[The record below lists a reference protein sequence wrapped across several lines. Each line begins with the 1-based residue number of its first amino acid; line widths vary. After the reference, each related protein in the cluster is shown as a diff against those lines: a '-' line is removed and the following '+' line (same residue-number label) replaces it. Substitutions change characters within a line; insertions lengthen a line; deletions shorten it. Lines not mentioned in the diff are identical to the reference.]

1 MKGSSYME
9 KLEKVQKIFNEKFES
24 KNAWDRV
31 TLARMIERPTSLDY
45 INRIFDSFMELH
57 GDRYF
62 NDDPSVVGGIG
73 LLNGEPVTIV
83 AQQKGRN
90 TQENIK
96 RNFGMPEPDGYRKGL
111 RLMKQADKFDRPIIC
126 FVDTPGA
133 FCGME
138 AEERGQG
145 EAIAKNLMEM
155 FNLKV
160 PIISIIVG
168 EGGSGGALAFAVA
181 DSVWM
186 LENSIYSILTPEGFA
201 GILWKDA
208 SKAKEAAE
216 IMKITAQDLKK
227 YGIIDKILKEPVGGA
242 QKDVDKMSCTIKEEL
257 IEKIGILR
265 KRSKEELLEERYNK
279 FRKMGKFIE

>member
-1 MKGSSYME
+1 MG
-9 KLEKVQKIFNEKFES
+9 KLEEVQKILNKKFDNKS
-24 KNAWDRV
+24 VWDRV

-90 TQENIK
+90 TEENIK

-145 EAIAKNLMEM
+145 EAIAKNLIEM
-155 FNLKV
+155 FDLKV
-160 PIISIIVG
+160 PIISIVIG

-186 LENSIYSILTPEGFA
+186 LENSIYSVLTPEGFA

-216 IMKITAQDLKK
+216 VMKITAQDLKE
-227 YGIIDKILKEPVGGA
+227 YGIIDKILKEPAGGA
-242 QKDVDKMSCTIKEEL
+242 QKDVEKMSLTIKEEL
-257 IEKIGILR
+257 IENIGILR
-265 KRSKEELLEERYNK
+265 KRSKEELLEQRYNK
-279 FRKMGKFIE
+279 FRSIGKFIE

>member
-1 MKGSSYME
+1 ME
-9 KLEKVQKIFNEKFES
+9 KLEKVQKIFNKKFES

-227 YGIIDKILKEPVGGA
+227 YGIIDKILKEPAGGA
-242 QKDVDKMSCTIKEEL
+242 QKDVDKMSDTIKEEL

-279 FRKMGKFIE
+279 FRKMGKFME

>member
-1 MKGSSYME
+1 ME

-62 NDDPSVVGGIG
+62 NDDSSVVGGIG

-83 AQQKGRN
+83 AHQKGRN

-126 FVDTPGA
+126 LVDTPGA

-186 LENSIYSILTPEGFA
+186 LENSIYSVLTPEGFA
-201 GILWKDA
+201 GILWRDA

-216 IMKITAQDLKK
+216 VMKITAQDLEK
-227 YGIIDKILKEPVGGA
+227 YGIIDKILKEPTGGA

>member
-1 MKGSSYME
+1 ME
-9 KLEKVQKIFNEKFES
+9 KLEKVQKIFNKKFES
-24 KNAWDRV
+24 KSAWDRV

-155 FNLKV
+155 FNLRV

-227 YGIIDKILKEPVGGA
+227 YGIIDKILKEPAGGA

-265 KRSKEELLEERYNK
+265 KRSKEELLEQRYNK
-279 FRKMGKFIE
+279 FRKMGKFME

>member
-1 MKGSSYME
+1 ME

>member
-1 MKGSSYME
+1 ME
-9 KLEKVQKIFNEKFES
+9 KLGKVQKIFNKKFES

-227 YGIIDKILKEPVGGA
+227 YGIIDKILKEPAGGA
-242 QKDVDKMSCTIKEEL
+242 QKDVDKMSSTIKEEL

-279 FRKMGKFIE
+279 FRKMGKFME

>member
-1 MKGSSYME
+1 ME

-62 NDDPSVVGGIG
+62 NDDSSVVGGIG

-83 AQQKGRN
+83 AHQKGRN

-126 FVDTPGA
+126 LVDTPGA

-160 PIISIIVG
+160 PIISIVIG

-186 LENSIYSILTPEGFA
+186 LENSIYSVLTPEGFA
-201 GILWKDA
+201 GILWRDA

-216 IMKITAQDLKK
+216 VMKITAQDLEK
-227 YGIIDKILKEPVGGA
+227 YGIIDKILKEPTGGA
-242 QKDVDKMSCTIKEEL
+242 QKDVDKMSCTIKEAL

-265 KRSKEELLEERYNK
+265 KRSKEELLQQRYDK
-279 FRKMGKFIE
+279 FRRMGRFVE

>member
-1 MKGSSYME
+1 ME
-9 KLEKVQKIFNEKFES
+9 KLEKVQKIFNKKFES

-227 YGIIDKILKEPVGGA
+227 YGIIDKILKEPAGGA
-242 QKDVDKMSCTIKEEL
+242 QKDVDKMACTIKEEL

-265 KRSKEELLEERYNK
+265 KRSKEELLEQRYNK
-279 FRKMGKFIE
+279 FRKMGKFME

>member
-1 MKGSSYME
+1 ME
-9 KLEKVQKIFNEKFES
+9 KLEKVQKIFNKKFES
-24 KNAWDRV
+24 KSVWDRV

-155 FNLKV
+155 FNLRV

-227 YGIIDKILKEPVGGA
+227 YGIIDKILKEPAGGA

-265 KRSKEELLEERYNK
+265 KRSKEELLEQRYNK
-279 FRKMGKFIE
+279 FRKMGKFME

>member
-1 MKGSSYME
+1 ME

-62 NDDPSVVGGIG
+62 NDDSSVVGGIG

-83 AQQKGRN
+83 AHQKGRN

-126 FVDTPGA
+126 LVDTPGA

-186 LENSIYSILTPEGFA
+186 LENSIYSVLTPEGFA
-201 GILWKDA
+201 GILWRDA

-216 IMKITAQDLKK
+216 VMKITAQDLEK
-227 YGIIDKILKEPVGGA
+227 YGIIDKILKEPTGGA
-242 QKDVDKMSCTIKEEL
+242 QKDVDKMSCTIKEAL

-265 KRSKEELLEERYNK
+265 KRSKEELLQQRYDK
-279 FRKMGKFIE
+279 FRRMGRFVE